1 MMNPP
6 APRSRMQETRR
17 VLAPYANL
25 IVFTLGILIG
35 FILSRV

>member
-6 APRSRMQETRR
+6 RPPSRMQETRK

-25 IVFTLGILIG
+25 IVFFLGIIVG
-35 FILSRV
+35 FALSRF